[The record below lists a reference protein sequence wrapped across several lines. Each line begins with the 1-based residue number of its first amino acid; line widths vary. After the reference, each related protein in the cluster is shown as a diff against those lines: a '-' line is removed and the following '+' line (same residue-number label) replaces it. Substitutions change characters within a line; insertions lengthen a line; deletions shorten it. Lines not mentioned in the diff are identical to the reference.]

1 MRVLMSP
8 DREEREMT
16 AAKRGDL
23 VVIQKHN
30 RDYVIG
36 QETREYDTFTV
47 GIVTSVTRDGMV
59 KMFKEAGHVDHV
71 DYTGKPDRGQAVSTV
86 GHVRTMIVPAADVD
100 VAGALA
106 TAACHVWVTDAAHE
120 THVKAYESVDEL
132 RAALLPHRTGAT
144 FAGELHEAAVRL
156 GTARREAWESY
167 ERDTRRPG
175 QGFDSAR
182 YHAYEADVAAANE
195 AYRAEYSAA
204 TELAL
209 VAA

>member
-1 MRVLMSP
+1 
-8 DREEREMT
+8 MT

-30 RDYVIG
+30 RDHAIG

-47 GIVTSVTRDGMV
+47 GVVTSVTRDGMV
-59 KMFKEAGHVDHV
+59 KMFKEAGHIDHV

-86 GHVRTMIVPAADVD
+86 GHVRTMILPAADVD

-106 TAACHVWVTDAAHE
+106 TAACHVWVTGTAHE
-120 THVKAYESVDEL
+120 THVKYYESVDEL
-132 RAALLPHRTGAT
+132 RDALQPHRTGAT
-144 FAGELHEAAVRL
+144 FASELHEAAVKL
-156 GTARREAWESY
+156 ETARREAWESY
-167 ERDTRRPG
+167 NRECPRG
-175 QGFDSAR
+175 HDSEH
-182 YHAYEADVAAANE
+182 YHAYEAKVAAANE
-195 AYRAEYSAA
+195 AYRAEYRAA